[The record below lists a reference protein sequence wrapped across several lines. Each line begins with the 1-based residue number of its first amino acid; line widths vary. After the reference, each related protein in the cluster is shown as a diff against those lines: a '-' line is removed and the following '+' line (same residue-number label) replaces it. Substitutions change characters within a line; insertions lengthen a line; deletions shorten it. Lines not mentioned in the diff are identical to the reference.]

1 MKLLMIGALLSLTGG
16 SFLSAAPQD
25 KAVAVK
31 VDQEKVVPGTKIRVK
46 FIELVEDSR
55 CPTDVRCVWAGS
67 AKVKLRFSKGSDEE
81 TVELNTGVKPQSV
94 EFGGY
99 NFTLTGLLPR
109 PRSNVRISRLGYVAA
124 LTAKRL

>member
-1 MKLLMIGALLSLTGG
+1 MKLFIIGALLTLTGS
-16 SFLSAAPQD
+16 SFLGAAPQD
-25 KAVAVK
+25 KAVTVK
-31 VDQEKVVPGTKIRVK
+31 VDQEKVVPGTQIKVK

-55 CPTDVRCVWAGS
+55 CPTDVRCLWAGS
-67 AKVKLRFSKGSDEE
+67 AKIKLRFSKGSDEE
-81 TVELNTGVKPQSV
+81 IVELNTGVKPQSV

-99 NFTLTGLLPR
+99 NFTFTGLSPR